1 METSQISMPGVDRQ
15 PGIQKIKEM
24 VELNPVCFFVT
35 HLMAVPL
42 QTRPM
47 FAQKVSDDGNL
58 WFLSH
63 IDSTLNEEL
72 EIDSQVQLLFGN
84 TPDTQFLAVYGKAII
99 SRDRQKIAEIWNPQ
113 AKAWFPEGK
122 HSPGISVIKVTP
134 EEAHYWDTKTNDMIC
149 IIKSPGRTPSRAI
162 AREDRNRKV
171 KRYEI
176 GLNFML

>member
-1 METSQISMPGVDRQ
+1 METSQLSAPDVDRTS
-15 PGIQKIKEM
+15 GAQKIKEM
-24 VELNPVCFFVT
+24 VAMNPVCFFVT

-63 IDSTLNEEL
+63 IDSALNEEL

-84 TPDTQFLAVYGKAII
+84 TPDTQFLAVYGKAFI
-99 SRDRQKIAEIWNPQ
+99 SRDRQKIAEIWNPES
-113 AKAWFPEGK
+113 KAWFPDGK

-134 EEAHYWDTKTNDMIC
+134 EEAHYWDTRSNDMTC
-149 IIKSPGRTPSRAI
+149 IIKLPGRTA
-162 AREDRNRKV
+162 ARTAAARDDRKKV
-171 KRYEI
+171 KRFEI